1 MAIFLSYVYGESH
14 EASREGNNT
23 STLVAS
29 EGERKL
35 VKRVRRSRLAVVTSD
50 RAIIDKKI
58 LIW

>member
-1 MAIFLSYVYGESH
+1 MSYVYGESH

-35 VKRVRRSRLAVVTSD
+35 VKRVRRSRLAVVRSD
-50 RAIIDKKI
+50 RARIDKKI